1 MSYSKDL
8 INFIQSPQTLV
19 LIDEHNLNDLFN
31 YFYQVYDG
39 QIEELNCDR
48 LSNNDFDELLLL
60 LSKVDIEYESALE
73 NFFLT
78 SMSSILNLIRPPHS
92 KVIKSMHT
100 FNLRIFLA
108 KYFNNFYFGYKDLD
122 GIAAMINAHEN
133 ILNASVVK
141 DLNTQHYT
149 LQIFN

>member
-8 INFIQSPQTLV
+8 INFIQSPKTLV
-19 LIDEHNLNDLFN
+19 LIDEHKLDELFT
-31 YFYQVYDG
+31 YFYQIYDG
-39 QIEELNCDR
+39 QIEELDCDH

-60 LSKVDIEYESALE
+60 LSKVNIEYESALE

-78 SMSSILNLIRPPHS
+78 SMSSILNLIRPPYS

-108 KYFNNFYFGYKDLD
+108 KYCNNFYFGYKDLD
-122 GIAAMINAHEN
+122 GIAAMISANEN

-149 LQIFN
+149 VQVFN